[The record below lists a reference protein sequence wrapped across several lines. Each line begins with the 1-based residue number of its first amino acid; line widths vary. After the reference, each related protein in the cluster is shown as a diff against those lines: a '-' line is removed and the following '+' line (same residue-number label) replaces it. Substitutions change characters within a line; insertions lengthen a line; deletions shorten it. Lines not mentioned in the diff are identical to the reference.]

1 MSNSTLLNTINRYDS
16 KRKSY
21 AIRGKLRKVGPN
33 KHIKKENFWTN
44 DLCKATKLQDKS
56 LDDLKKIAKLQRI
69 KNYDKL
75 SREDLIYTL
84 LKSEKN
90 LLEGNYIKYI
100 NNNIDDEIKTKNKYY

>member
-1 MSNSTLLNTINRYDS
+1 MLFAENLGLN
-16 KRKSY
+16 KRKSK
-21 AIRGKLRKVGPN
+21 IGLN
-33 KHIKKENFWTN
+33 KHINKENIWTN
-44 DLCKATKLQDKS
+44 DLRKATKLEDKS

-75 SREDLIYTL
+75 SREDLVYTL